1 MTVAALLLAAGAAR
15 RYGRA
20 KQLLDIDGEPL
31 VRRCARAVLATGC
44 PLTVMLGAHADAVRA
59 VLTDL
64 PATLQACDDWH
75 DGMGRVLAAGARSLA
90 AQRVNAILVCLADQ
104 PDVNTTMLQ
113 ALLKAHAAEPAA
125 VVMAEYSGG
134 LRGPPC
140 IWPAATLPLLTS
152 LRGDQGARTVLR
164 DYAGAV
170 ICVSLPRAM
179 TDIDT
184 PADFTRWRA
193 RDD

>member
-44 PLTVMLGAHADAVRA
+44 PLTVMLGAHADAVGA
-59 VLTDL
+59 ALADL
-64 PATLQACDDWH
+64 PATLQACDGWN
-75 DGMGRVLAAGARSLA
+75 DGMGHVLAAGVRSLA
-90 AQRVNAILVCLADQ
+90 AQRVKAILVCLADQ
-104 PDVNTTMLQ
+104 PDVDTATLR
-113 ALLKAHAAEPAA
+113 ALLKAHAAAPAA
-125 VVMAEYSGG
+125 VVIADYNGT

-140 IWPAATLPLLTS
+140 IWPAATFPLLTS
-152 LRGDQGARTVLR
+152 LRGDQGARAVLR

-170 ICVSLPRAM
+170 IGVALPQAM

-193 RDD
+193 RGS